1 MSRGKWWFVFWT
13 GVVFVLAY
21 IDRKQAAVNDNKG
34 WVHNF
39 LHSKWCTDPSAID
52 FNKLYEQL
60 ETQRVEV
67 KKYWSITRPPI
78 QRPTN
83 PEYDN
88 PRLIGPVCLFIR
100 IHNLGS
106 PYGLSVTDKPA
117 KTREVKPE

>member
-13 GVVFVLAY
+13 GFVFVLAY

-39 LHSKWCTDPSAID
+39 LHSKWCTDPNAID

-60 ETQRVEV
+60 ETQRVEL
-67 KKYWSITRPPI
+67 KKYWSITRLPI

-83 PEYDN
+83 PEYDYPVN
-88 PRLIGPVCLFIR
+88 RGCVLI
-100 IHNLGS
+100 
-106 PYGLSVTDKPA
+106 
-117 KTREVKPE
+117 